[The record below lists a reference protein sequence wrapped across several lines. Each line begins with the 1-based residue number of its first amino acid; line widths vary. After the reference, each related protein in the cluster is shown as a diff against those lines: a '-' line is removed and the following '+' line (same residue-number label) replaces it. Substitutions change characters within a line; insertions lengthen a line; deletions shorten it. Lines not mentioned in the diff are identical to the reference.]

1 MESDKK
7 GLLEESGYRYHF
19 SRMVYFNRKK
29 KKIFSREFIDDHEL
43 NQIRKKIREDS
54 PDNHLWIF
62 YFNRPLSK
70 EAKQEIL
77 SEFGE

>member
-7 GLLEESGYRYHF
+7 DLLEESGYRYHF
-19 SRMVYFNRKK
+19 SRMVFFNRKTK
-29 KKIFSREFIDDHEL
+29 KMFSREFIEDHQL
-43 NQIRKKIREDS
+43 NQIRQKIREDR
-54 PDNHLWIF
+54 PDNQWIF
-62 YFNRPLSK
+62 YFNRPLSY